1 MPKPKTVPNKLLI
14 GFSDEQL
21 AELDNWRRR
30 QEDLP
35 SRSEGVRRLVD
46 GGVAQMDARENWK
59 GFLRLSLVTCPVE
72 LIPAAEVTAGV
83 EATRDGHDERG
94 PRNDTISIEG
104 FVPRSEVD
112 PRYVI
117 RPYYL
122 VPDGKVGHDAFA
134 VIRETIR
141 TMDKVAIGRAVL
153 NNRERQIALYPH
165 DKGMVGML
173 LRYADEVRNPA
184 RDFSNIQDIKVSK
197 DMLELAMHIVEQ
209 MSTSF
214 EPDRFKNAP
223 TEPREQKQKGWPH
236 ASAGANVI
244 SLGEALRKM
253 IASGKAKQGP
263 VTARKQ
269 TGKMR

>member
-14 GFSDEQL
+14 GFSDKQL
-21 AELDNWRRR
+21 AELDRWRRK

-35 SRSEGVRRLVD
+35 SRSEGVRRLVN

-72 LIPAAEVTAGV
+72 LVPAAEMTAD
-83 EATRDGHDERG
+83 ATREGHDEQGLRS
-94 PRNDTISIEG
+94 DTIDIDG

-141 TMDKVAIGRAVL
+141 AMDKVAIGRAVL
-153 NNRERQIALYPH
+153 NNYERQIALYPH

-197 DMLELAMHIVEQ
+197 DMLDLAMHIVEQ

-244 SLGEALRKM
+244 SLGEALKKM
-253 IASGKAKQGP
+253 IARDMAKQVP

-269 TGKMR
+269 APKMS